1 MINDLDLIDIWRMAS
16 EIGISYKS
24 DHSPVCMKLKF
35 INQTRGRGTWKS
47 NNSLLTD
54 TEFVNKVKQN
64 INEVITEYEYGPDM
78 DLENPEKTF
87 RIDSHLLW
95 ETIEMQIRGTAIS
108 CSSYKKN
115 ESDNNENIL
124 HEK

>member
-1 MINDLDLIDIWRMAS
+1 
-16 EIGISYKS
+16 
-24 DHSPVCMKLKF
+24 
-35 INQTRGRGTWKS
+35 
-47 NNSLLTD
+47 LTD

-108 CSSYKKN
+108 CSSYKK
-115 ESDNNENIL
+115 SNIL
-124 HEK
+124 FLI